1 MFTPSGTINNQEPD
15 FTLRRSGSDRRT
27 SEGSEASLERSKSSP
42 SRPRPPVP
50 KRPASVK
57 KKSLGSV
64 DALLE
69 TGSPKDDT
77 ISPLRPVSLSLLRDT
92 VVSLPPDAQE
102 FLFTDSEI
110 SSFNLSAG
118 DAKTNLNSAI
128 VSKESELLERSVTS
142 QNHLGAV
149 DLSRLEV
156 RRDSGPYDN
165 FPRIIPAQQ
174 SSDNLEIIRE
184 EKATDK
190 QSQVCN
196 AQQSW
201 VSFD

>member
-27 SEGSEASLERSKSSP
+27 SEGSEVSLERSKSSP
-42 SRPRPPVP
+42 SRPKPPVP

-110 SSFNLSAG
+110 NSFNLSAG

-128 VSKESELLERSVTS
+128 TKESELLERSVTS

-149 DLSRLEV
+149 DLSRLEI
-156 RRDSGPYDN
+156 RRESGPYDN

>member
-1 MFTPSGTINNQEPD
+1 MFTPSGTLNNQEPD

-27 SEGSEASLERSKSSP
+27 SEGSEVSLERSKSSP
-42 SRPRPPVP
+42 SRPKPPVP

-77 ISPLRPVSLSLLRDT
+77 ISPLRPVSWSLLRDT
-92 VVSLPPDAQE
+92 MVSLPTDAQE
-102 FLFTDSEI
+102 FLFTESEI
-110 SSFNLSAG
+110 NSFNLSAG

-128 VSKESELLERSVTS
+128 TKESELLERSVTS

-149 DLSRLEV
+149 DLSRLEI
-156 RRDSGPYDN
+156 RRESGPYDN

>member
-77 ISPLRPVSLSLLRDT
+77 ISPLRPVSWSLLRDT
-92 VVSLPPDAQE
+92 MVSLPTDAQE
-102 FLFTDSEI
+102 FLFTESEI
-110 SSFNLSAG
+110 NSFNLSAG

-128 VSKESELLERSVTS
+128 TKESELLERSVTS
-142 QNHLGAV
+142 QNHLGEV
-149 DLSRLEV
+149 DLSRLEI
-156 RRDSGPYDN
+156 RRESGPYDN

-190 QSQVCN
+190 QSQLCN

>member
-1 MFTPSGTINNQEPD
+1 MYTPSGTINNQERD

-27 SEGSEASLERSKSSP
+27 SEGGEVSLERSKSSP
-42 SRPRPPVP
+42 SRPKPPVP

-69 TGSPKDDT
+69 TGLPNDDT

-92 VVSLPPDAQE
+92 VVSLPTDAQE
-102 FLFTDSEI
+102 FLFTESEI
-110 SSFNLSAG
+110 NSFNLSAG

-128 VSKESELLERSVTS
+128 ITKESELLERSVTS

-149 DLSRLEV
+149 DLSSLEI

-165 FPRIIPAQQ
+165 FPKIIPAQQ

>member
-1 MFTPSGTINNQEPD
+1 M
-15 FTLRRSGSDRRT
+15 
-27 SEGSEASLERSKSSP
+27 
-42 SRPRPPVP
+42 
-50 KRPASVK
+50 
-57 KKSLGSV
+57 
-64 DALLE
+64 
-69 TGSPKDDT
+69 
-77 ISPLRPVSLSLLRDT
+77 
-92 VVSLPPDAQE
+92 VSLPPDAQE

-110 SSFNLSAG
+110 NSFNLSAG

-128 VSKESELLERSVTS
+128 VTKESELLERSVTS

-149 DLSRLEV
+149 DLSRLEI

-190 QSQVCN
+190 QSQLCN

>member
-27 SEGSEASLERSKSSP
+27 SEGSEVSLERSKSSP
-42 SRPRPPVP
+42 SRPKPPVP

-77 ISPLRPVSLSLLRDT
+77 ISPLRPVSWSLLRDT
-92 VVSLPPDAQE
+92 MVSLPTDAQE
-102 FLFTDSEI
+102 FLFTESEI
-110 SSFNLSAG
+110 NSFNLSAG

-128 VSKESELLERSVTS
+128 TKESELLERSVTS
-142 QNHLGAV
+142 QNHLGEV
-149 DLSRLEV
+149 DLSRLEI

-190 QSQVCN
+190 QSQLCN

>member
-77 ISPLRPVSLSLLRDT
+77 ISPLRPVSWSLLRDT
-92 VVSLPPDAQE
+92 MVSLPTDAQE
-102 FLFTDSEI
+102 FLFTESEI
-110 SSFNLSAG
+110 NSFNLNAG

-128 VSKESELLERSVTS
+128 TKESELLERSVTS
-142 QNHLGAV
+142 QNHLGEV
-149 DLSRLEV
+149 DLSRLEI
-156 RRDSGPYDN
+156 RRESGPYDN

>member
-27 SEGSEASLERSKSSP
+27 SEGSEVSLERSKSSP
-42 SRPRPPVP
+42 SRPKPPVP

-77 ISPLRPVSLSLLRDT
+77 ISPLRPVSWSLLRDT
-92 VVSLPPDAQE
+92 MVSLPTDAQE
-102 FLFTDSEI
+102 FLFTESEI
-110 SSFNLSAG
+110 NSFNLSAG

-128 VSKESELLERSVTS
+128 TKESELLERSVTS
-142 QNHLGAV
+142 QNHLGEV
-149 DLSRLEV
+149 DLSRLEI
-156 RRDSGPYDN
+156 RRESGPYDN

-190 QSQVCN
+190 QSQLCN

>member
-1 MFTPSGTINNQEPD
+1 MYTPSGTINNQERD

-27 SEGSEASLERSKSSP
+27 SEGGEVSLERSKSSP
-42 SRPRPPVP
+42 SRPKPPVP

-69 TGSPKDDT
+69 TGSPNDDT

-92 VVSLPPDAQE
+92 VVSLPTDAQE
-102 FLFTDSEI
+102 FLFTESEI
-110 SSFNLSAG
+110 NSFNLSAG

-128 VSKESELLERSVTS
+128 ITKESELLERSVTS

-149 DLSRLEV
+149 DLSSLEI

-165 FPRIIPAQQ
+165 FPKIIPAQQ

>member
-27 SEGSEASLERSKSSP
+27 SEGSEVSLERSKSSP
-42 SRPRPPVP
+42 SRPKPPVP
-50 KRPASVK
+50 KRPASVE

-110 SSFNLSAG
+110 NSFNLSAG

-128 VSKESELLERSVTS
+128 VTKESELLERSVTS

-149 DLSRLEV
+149 DLSRLEI

-190 QSQVCN
+190 QSQLCN

>member
-1 MFTPSGTINNQEPD
+1 MYTPSGTINNQERD

-27 SEGSEASLERSKSSP
+27 SEGGEVSLERSKSSP
-42 SRPRPPVP
+42 SRPKPPVP

-69 TGSPKDDT
+69 TGSPNDDT

-92 VVSLPPDAQE
+92 VVSLPTDAQE
-102 FLFTDSEI
+102 FLFTESEI
-110 SSFNLSAG
+110 NSFNLSAG

-128 VSKESELLERSVTS
+128 ITKESELLERSVTS

-149 DLSRLEV
+149 DLSSLEI

-165 FPRIIPAQQ
+165 FPKIIPAQQ

-196 AQQSW
+196 AKQSW

>member
-27 SEGSEASLERSKSSP
+27 SEGSEVSLERSKSSP
-42 SRPRPPVP
+42 SRPKPPVP
-50 KRPASVK
+50 KRPGSVK

-77 ISPLRPVSLSLLRDT
+77 VSPLRPVSWSLLRDT
-92 VVSLPPDAQE
+92 VVSLPTDAQE
-102 FLFTDSEI
+102 FLFTESEI
-110 SSFNLSAG
+110 NSFNLSAG

-128 VSKESELLERSVTS
+128 TKESELLERSVTS

-149 DLSRLEV
+149 DLSRLEI
-156 RRDSGPYDN
+156 RRESGPYDN

>member
-77 ISPLRPVSLSLLRDT
+77 ISPLRPVSWSLLRDT
-92 VVSLPPDAQE
+92 MVSLPTDAQE
-102 FLFTDSEI
+102 FLFTESEI
-110 SSFNLSAG
+110 NSFNLSAG

-128 VSKESELLERSVTS
+128 TKESELLERSVTS
-142 QNHLGAV
+142 QNHLGEV
-149 DLSRLEV
+149 DLSRLEI
-156 RRDSGPYDN
+156 RRESGPYDN

>member
-27 SEGSEASLERSKSSP
+27 SEGSEVSLERSKSSP
-42 SRPRPPVP
+42 SRPKLPVP

-77 ISPLRPVSLSLLRDT
+77 ISPLRPVSWSLLRDT
-92 VVSLPPDAQE
+92 MVSLPTDAQE
-102 FLFTDSEI
+102 FLFTESEI
-110 SSFNLSAG
+110 NSFNLSAG

-128 VSKESELLERSVTS
+128 TKESELLERSVTS
-142 QNHLGAV
+142 QNHLGEV
-149 DLSRLEV
+149 DLSRLEI
-156 RRDSGPYDN
+156 RRESGPYDN

-190 QSQVCN
+190 QSQLCN

>member
-27 SEGSEASLERSKSSP
+27 SEGSEVSLERSKSSP
-42 SRPRPPVP
+42 SRPKPPVP

-77 ISPLRPVSLSLLRDT
+77 ISPLRPVSWSLLRDT
-92 VVSLPPDAQE
+92 MVSLPTDAQE
-102 FLFTDSEI
+102 FLFTESEI
-110 SSFNLSAG
+110 NSFNLSAG
-118 DAKTNLNSAI
+118 DAQTNLNSAI
-128 VSKESELLERSVTS
+128 TKESELLERSVTS
-142 QNHLGAV
+142 QNHLGEV
-149 DLSRLEV
+149 DLSRLEI
-156 RRDSGPYDN
+156 RRESGPYDN

-190 QSQVCN
+190 QSQLCN

>member
-27 SEGSEASLERSKSSP
+27 SEGSEVSLERSKSSP
-42 SRPRPPVP
+42 SRPKPPVP

-77 ISPLRPVSLSLLRDT
+77 ISPLRPVSWSLLRDT
-92 VVSLPPDAQE
+92 MVSLPTDAQE
-102 FLFTDSEI
+102 FLFTESEI
-110 SSFNLSAG
+110 NAFNLSAG

-128 VSKESELLERSVTS
+128 TKESELLERSVTS

-149 DLSRLEV
+149 DLSRLEI
-156 RRDSGPYDN
+156 RRESGPYDN

>member
-77 ISPLRPVSLSLLRDT
+77 ISPLRPVSWSLLRDT
-92 VVSLPPDAQE
+92 MVSLPTDAQE
-102 FLFTDSEI
+102 FLFTESEI
-110 SSFNLSAG
+110 NSFNLSAG

-149 DLSRLEV
+149 DLSRLEI
-156 RRDSGPYDN
+156 RRESGPYDN

>member
-27 SEGSEASLERSKSSP
+27 SEGSEVSLERSKSSP
-42 SRPRPPVP
+42 SRPKPPVP

-110 SSFNLSAG
+110 NSFNLSAG

-190 QSQVCN
+190 QSQLCN